1 MYNVFIDRRDFQL
14 LKLLCHCWRKAKRG
28 ITLVGLLS
36 VEIITLSLTQW
47 YVTVTNGTPLPLAH
61 IHLELPE

>member
-1 MYNVFIDRRDFQL
+1 MTYEIFS
-14 LKLLCHCWRKAKRG
+14 CHCWRKAKRG
-28 ITLVGLLS
+28 ITLVGLLF
-36 VEIITLSLTQW
+36 VEIITLSLT